1 MISLGFLFIGTTEV
15 MFVLL
20 FVLLVVV
27 LVFGADYKKL
37 QMDDTE
43 IARGLGKGMH
53 TLKNASSDL
62 KHEITKF
69 FLSAKEQGMDDSAA
83 KEIKDEIQ
91 KVKDDLEDFTGSI
104 KRNI

>member
-1 MISLGFLFIGTTEV
+1 MISQGFLFIGTTEV

-20 FVLLVVV
+20 VVV
-27 LVFGADYKKL
+27 LVFGADRL
-37 QMDDTE
+37 PE

-62 KHEITKF
+62 KHEITK
-69 FLSAKEQGMDDSAA
+69 SAKEQGMDDTAA